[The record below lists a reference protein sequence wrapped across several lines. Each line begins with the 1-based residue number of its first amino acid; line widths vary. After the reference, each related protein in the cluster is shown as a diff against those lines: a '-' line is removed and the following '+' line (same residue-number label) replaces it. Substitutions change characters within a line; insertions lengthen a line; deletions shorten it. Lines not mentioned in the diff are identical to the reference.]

1 MLLHHRVEIAVV
13 KLNNA
18 GTCRH
23 LPLICLLLLYRPT
36 EFRDEGFE
44 TNIIG
49 RKKQRERERKN
60 FGINKQIK
68 EERK

>member
-18 GTCRH
+18 GIFRP
-23 LPLICLLLLYRPT
+23 LPLICLLVLYRPT
-36 EFRDEGFE
+36 EFHDEGFE

-49 RKKQRERERKN
+49 RKKREREKLW
-60 FGINKQIK
+60 NK
-68 EERK
+68 